1 MSRPWDRH
9 LAHENGDYHKMS
21 PPRDLYLALENG
33 DTTKV
38 DDLINS
44 HGGFTKVVNQYGHTA
59 IHVAAKEGNLPVLQ
73 TIWKKWKPPIGQKTN
88 NGFTALHYG
97 NMGCRVS
104 KGGIQN

>member
-1 MSRPWDRH
+1 MEGPPWDLYRA
-9 LAHENGDYHKMS
+9 LQKGD
-21 PPRDLYLALENG
+21 N
-33 DTTKV
+33 TKV
-38 DDLINS
+38 DDLIER
-44 HGGFTKVVNQYGHTA
+44 HGDFAKVVDNRGWTA
-59 IHVAAKEGNLPVLQ
+59 IHWAAKDKNVSVLQ